1 MKFFLAGI
9 MQGSRL
15 DNGIHSQDY
24 RKIIRSTLALQYPD
38 IELVCPFEM
47 HPNSVAYDAATGKR
61 TFLDTIAIAAACDAV
76 IAYVPEASMGTAIE
90 IWEAY
95 QAGKPVYTIS
105 PLASNWALRFLST
118 QLFHD
123 LQEFVDFVIRGGMGP
138 CGATNPAGTPEP
150 QEP

>member
-1 MKFFLAGI
+1 VKFFLAGI

-24 RKIIRSTLALQYPD
+24 RKAIRSALAMRSSD

-47 HPNSVAYDAATGKR
+47 HPNSVSYDDATGKR
-61 TFLDTIAIAAACDAV
+61 TFLDTIEIAAACDAV

-118 QLFHD
+118 CMFNN
-123 LQEFVDFVIRGGMGP
+123 LQEFVDFVAAGGIRSG
-138 CGATNPAGTPEP
+138 E
-150 QEP
+150 